1 MRNPHTVTAR
11 LRDERGFTLLELL
24 VVMLVL
30 GLLAAVGVPSFL
42 LQKDKARDGEAKVAV
57 RTAAM
62 AIETYRTDNDGE
74 YSDATEAHLRDIEPI
89 LNDADLA
96 VISAAANEYE
106 LQVVSATGNTFRL
119 ARLSNGTTNLACDDP
134 GRAGCPLSGTWG

>member
-1 MRNPHTVTAR
+1 MRTSRRLTAR
-11 LRDERGFTLLELL
+11 LRDQRGFTLLELL

-42 LQKDKARDGEAKVAV
+42 LQKDKARDGEAKIAV
-57 RTAAM
+57 RTAAT

-74 YSDATEAHLRDIEPI
+74 YSDATEADLRDIEPI

-106 LQVVSATGNTFRL
+106 LDVRSVTGNTFRL
-119 ARLSNGTTNLACDDP
+119 TRLANGMTILTCDDP
-134 GRAGCPLSGTWG
+134 GHAGCPDSGTWG